1 MKHTGIILVLGAC
14 LALPVMAKHDKDNK
28 EHQSHKA
35 KAEKSHSEKEHNDKA
50 EKSHGEKEH
59 HDKLEKSHGE
69 NEHHEKAQPAVVDGG
84 LPPGLQKKVARGE
97 PLPPGWQKKYHR
109 GDILEQEIYQRG
121 EVVVPIGR
129 DGEVTIRVDD
139 TLFRVHEKTRQIL
152 DILTH

>member
-35 KAEKSHSEKEHNDKA
+35 KAEKSHGEKEHNDKA
-50 EKSHGEKEH
+50 EKSHGE
-59 HDKLEKSHGE
+59 
-69 NEHHEKAQPAVVDGG
+69 NEHHEKVQPAVVDGG

>member
-59 HDKLEKSHGE
+59 HD
-69 NEHHEKAQPAVVDGG
+69 KAQPAVVDGG

-129 DGEVTIRVDD
+129 DGEVTIRIDD
-139 TLFRVHEKTRQIL
+139 TLFRVHEKTRKIL